1 MRKIARF
8 VFETVYGPFVAW
20 CCTALLMFGSKK
32 LPEIARSLG
41 KAKGEFK
48 KGTEEGEQLLKEN
61 KEDSEKKSDSDSTK

>member
-1 MRKIARF
+1 MAW
-8 VFETVYGPFVAW
+8 GPWQIVSVLAVIV
-20 CCTALLMFGSKK
+20 LMFGSKK